1 MAVDKHAQEKQAREN
16 RNQAVRPEPSWRQ
29 VLANTVQ
36 LWVARRLSRPVW
48 GHWRMLVFVLVLA
61 IGAGAALGFTGVFNG
76 FKGQASAR
84 VTARSTP
91 SDDPAATVRS
101 QAAATVRSQAAAWVA
116 SQVGAN
122 VVIACFPDMCS
133 TLEARGVSAGRL
145 MPLASG
151 GAAMPAASVLVTS
164 PSGSNPA
171 LDRSAPGLI
180 ASFGPA
186 ATRVEVR
193 LVASGGTA
201 SYQSSLA
208 ADLAARKV
216 AGPQLL
222 TNRHLR
228 FTAADTAELNAG
240 EVDSRLLL
248 LLATLAPQHMLRVV
262 SFGDAAPGAPLL
274 YQQVTLA
281 SAGSGDSAANLNG
294 ALAIVRAQTS
304 PYAPAHAATVSLASG
319 QSALSIEFAAPGPL
333 GLLAGAVP

>member
-1 MAVDKHAQEKQAREN
+1 VAVDKHAQEKQASEN
-16 RNQAVRPEPSWRQ
+16 RNQADRAEPSWGQ
-29 VLANTVQ
+29 VLATTVQ
-36 LWVARRLSRPVW
+36 LWVARRFGRPVK
-48 GHWRMLVFVLVLA
+48 GRWRLIALAVVLA
-61 IGAGAALGFTGVFNG
+61 IGTGAALGFTGVFNG
-76 FKGQASAR
+76 SKEQPGAQM
-84 VTARSTP
+84 TARSTP
-91 SDDPAATVRS
+91 SDDPG
-101 QAAATVRSQAAAWVA
+101 ATVRSQAAAWVA

-122 VVIACFPDMCS
+122 VVIACLPDMCS
-133 TLEARGVSAGRL
+133 ALEAQGVSAGRL

-151 GAAMPAASVLVTS
+151 GASMPAASVLVTS
-164 PSGSNPA
+164 PAGNNAA

-193 LVASGGTA
+193 LVASAGAA

-222 TNRHLR
+222 TNSHLQ
-228 FTAADTAELNAG
+228 FTATDTAELNAG

-248 LLATLAPQHMLRVV
+248 LLATLAPQHTLRVV

-274 YQQVTLA
+274 YRQVTLA
-281 SAGSGDSAANLNG
+281 SAGSGDAAANLNG

-304 PYAPAHAATVSLASG
+304 PYAPAHTTTVSLANG
-319 QSALSIEFAAPGPL
+319 QSALSVEFATPGPL